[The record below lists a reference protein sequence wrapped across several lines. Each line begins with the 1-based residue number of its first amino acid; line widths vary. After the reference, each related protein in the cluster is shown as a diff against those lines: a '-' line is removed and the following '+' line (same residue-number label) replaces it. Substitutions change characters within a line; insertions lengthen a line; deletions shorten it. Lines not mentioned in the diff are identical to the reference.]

1 MTFGLSV
8 KSLFGLCGLAST
20 RRPEGSGCAASVYVW
35 SACILKALA
44 VFTGSFVSG
53 TFAGAVGGQVSQL
66 VRHPVSEGVI
76 AHVSVAVDE
85 HASAGQVREHGAGVS
100 GGHMEAEGFGRVNV
114 LPVRHKQYR
123 QRRNVRLHD
132 PNLIS
137 YQGFLLWRGSQ
148 NCVAVCK
155 RLGCGCFCIDHLRI
169 PACLS
174 PGKLRYRYQ
183 K

>member
-76 AHVSVAVDE
+76 AHVSVALDE
-85 HASAGQVREHGAGVS
+85 HASAGQVPEHGAGAS
-100 GGHMEAEGFGRVNV
+100 GGHLEAGGFARLHVPPAPRYKDARRVNV
-114 LPVRHKQYR
+114 RVH
-123 QRRNVRLHD
+123 
-132 PNLIS
+132 
-137 YQGFLLWRGSQ
+137 
-148 NCVAVCK
+148 
-155 RLGCGCFCIDHLRI
+155 
-169 PACLS
+169 
-174 PGKLRYRYQ
+174 
-183 K
+183 